1 MHTTVSVFAKPV
13 GGVCGT
19 TRVFPD
25 ILQTAAKMLKKAEGG
40 ILTDSFVTH
49 TADRLVL
56 IAVHDPDVLPDTL
69 IAAVFSAAEEIAQKR
84 HLFCDA
90 APMSVCRM
98 TIPERANEPFLL
110 FLAGSDVMPW
120 GEVMTPGRD
129 PDDACIVDGVLL
141 LARAEG
147 EFPSVAAFCEAAPV
161 SVCRMTIPERAN
173 EPFLLFLAGSDVMP
187 WGEVMTPGRDSDD
200 ACIADGVLFLARA
213 EGEFPSVAAFC
224 ERFAR
229 RGLNQQGVCPVSL
242 CDSSNVRTTVI
253 PVVGLGFS
261 LCDGRLAGPVDLFD
275 TPLFD
280 APRFRASDQ
289 HAE

>member
-1 MHTTVSVFAKPV
+1 MKTAVSVFAKSV

-25 ILQTAAKMLKKAEGG
+25 ILQTAAKMLKKAEGEA
-40 ILTDSFVTH
+40 LLDSFVTH

-56 IAVHDPDVLPDTL
+56 IAVHDPDVQL
-69 IAAVFSAAEEIAQKR
+69 IAAVFSAAEEIAEKR
-84 HLFCDA
+84 HLFCGPD
-90 APMSVCRM
+90 PVSVCRM
-98 TIPERANEPFLL
+98 IIEERENEPLLL
-110 FLAGSDVMPW
+110 FLAGSETMPW
-120 GEVMTPGRD
+120 GEVM
-129 PDDACIVDGVLL
+129 IQ
-141 LARAEG
+141 
-147 EFPSVAAFCEAAPV
+147 
-161 SVCRMTIPERAN
+161 N
-173 EPFLLFLAGSDVMP
+173 ENQ
-187 WGEVMTPGRDSDD
+187 
-200 ACIADGVLFLARA
+200 IADGVLFLTRA
-213 EGEFPSVAAFC
+213 GGGFPSTAEFC

-229 RGLNQQGVCPVSL
+229 RGLNQQGICPVSL

-261 LCDGRLAGPVDLFD
+261 LCDGRLTGPVDLFD

>member
-1 MHTTVSVFAKPV
+1 MKTAVSVFAKPV

-25 ILQTAAKMLKKAEGG
+25 ILQTAAKMLKKAEGEM
-40 ILTDSFVTH
+40 LLDSFVTH

-56 IAVHDPDVLPDTL
+56 IAVHDPDVQPDTL
-69 IAAVFSAAEEIAQKR
+69 IAAVFSAAEEIAEKR
-84 HLFCDA
+84 HLFCGPD
-90 APMSVCRM
+90 PVSVCRM
-98 TIPERANEPFLL
+98 IIEERENEPLLL
-110 FLAGSDVMPW
+110 FLAGSETMPW
-120 GEVMTPGRD
+120 GEVM
-129 PDDACIVDGVLL
+129 IQ
-141 LARAEG
+141 
-147 EFPSVAAFCEAAPV
+147 
-161 SVCRMTIPERAN
+161 N
-173 EPFLLFLAGSDVMP
+173 ENQ
-187 WGEVMTPGRDSDD
+187 
-200 ACIADGVLFLARA
+200 IADGVLFLTRA
-213 EGEFPSVAAFC
+213 GGGFPSTAELC

-229 RGLNQQGVCPVSL
+229 RGLNQQGICPVSL

-261 LCDGRLAGPVDLFD
+261 LCDGRLTGPVDLFD

>member
-1 MHTTVSVFAKPV
+1 MKTAVSVFAKPV
-13 GGVCGT
+13 GGVSGT

-84 HLFCDA
+84 HLFCGLD
-90 APMSVCRM
+90 PVSVCRM
-98 TIPERANEPFLL
+98 TIPERENEPFLL
-110 FLAGSDVMPW
+110 FLAGSDFMPW
-120 GEVMTPGRD
+120 GEVMVPDRCR
-129 PDDACIVDGVLL
+129 DDACIVDGVLL
-141 LARAEG
+141 LARAGG
-147 EFPSVAAFCEAAPV
+147 EFPS
-161 SVCRMTIPERAN
+161 T
-173 EPFLLFLAGSDVMP
+173 
-187 WGEVMTPGRDSDD
+187 
-200 ACIADGVLFLARA
+200 A
-213 EGEFPSVAAFC
+213 EFC

-261 LCDGRLAGPVDLFD
+261 LFNGKLTGPVDLFD

>member
-1 MHTTVSVFAKPV
+1 MKTAVSIFAKPV
-13 GGVCGT
+13 GGVSGT

-56 IAVHDPDVLPDTL
+56 IAVHEPDVHPDQL
-69 IAAVFSAAEEIAQKR
+69 IDAAFSAAEEIAQKR
-84 HLFCDA
+84 HLFCGAD
-90 APMSVCRM
+90 
-98 TIPERANEPFLL
+98 
-110 FLAGSDVMPW
+110 
-120 GEVMTPGRD
+120 
-129 PDDACIVDGVLL
+129 
-141 LARAEG
+141 
-147 EFPSVAAFCEAAPV
+147 PV
-161 SVCRMTIPERAN
+161 SVCRMTIEEREN
-173 EPFLLFLAGSDVMP
+173 EPLLLFLAGSETMP
-187 WGEVMTPGRDSDD
+187 WGEVMIPNQNT
-200 ACIADGVLFLARA
+200 IADGVLFLTRA
-213 EGEFPSVAAFC
+213 GGEFPSTAEFC

-229 RGLNQQGVCPVSL
+229 RGLNQLGVCPVSL

-261 LCDGRLAGPVDLFD
+261 LCGGKLTGPVDLFD

-280 APRFRASDQ
+280 APRFRASDR